1 MKKRV
6 IIIGGGVAGMQTAL
20 RLAEQGVSPVI
31 IEKEAELG
39 GKLRGWHVLF
49 PSFTPAQEVL
59 TELRRRVNES
69 GIEVMTST
77 EVAGFTKESVTL
89 ADGRTLPCDSVVVA
103 SGFTL
108 FDASIKEEYGYGIY
122 DNVFTTADIERM
134 LNEGRVAK
142 ADGSRP
148 RRIAFLHCVGSRD
161 EKVCQQHCSKV
172 CCITGVK
179 QAMEMKQLFPEAD
192 VFNFYMDI
200 RMFGPG
206 YEEMYREAQQRYNI
220 HFLRG
225 RISEASPTIDGRV
238 QIKAEDT
245 LTGRPLRMSVDM
257 LVLIVGMQIGYGV
270 MRRLNTANLSESVS
284 VDTVSTALKGGLEWG
299 NGFTQFPLDFTVDEA
314 DERTGTVEVTVLDTS
329 SANEL
334 ELLSNG
340 QIQAAALATNALLN
354 DKIDRVVYNVH
365 AYIDEDSNIQHD
377 SFFGMFPAR
386 GHQSAILTFVW
397 TKSSSN
403 ATSID
408 WKMRIVSMDDTI
420 AERIQKQ
427 VNSVSSLIE
436 DPVVSQTKIDEEKAE
451 RDLEHR
457 LHGREIFRGGKPDR
471 SPSDLL
477 EQDKQK

>member
-1 MKKRV
+1 MADKNPLTPEEVTELFSEIDASGVLDPTLAKKRTER
-6 IIIGGGVAGMQTAL
+6 M
-20 RLAEQGVSPVI
+20 R
-31 IEKEAELG
+31 EKEAAV
-39 GKLRGWHVLF
+39 KRGDK
-49 PSFTPAQEVL
+49 A
-59 TELRRRVNES
+59 
-69 GIEVMTST
+69 
-77 EVAGFTKESVTL
+77 TL
-89 ADGRTLPCDSVVVA
+89 ARLRSEDRASQAKHIDPLSEDDPSGSQVSHTITKTAMAVVV
-103 SGFTL
+103 
-108 FDASIKEEYGYGIY
+108 GI
-122 DNVFTTADIERM
+122 
-134 LNEGRVAK
+134 
-142 ADGSRP
+142 
-148 RRIAFLHCVGSRD
+148 
-161 EKVCQQHCSKV
+161 
-172 CCITGVK
+172 
-179 QAMEMKQLFPEAD
+179 
-192 VFNFYMDI
+192 
-200 RMFGPG
+200 
-206 YEEMYREAQQRYNI
+206 
-220 HFLRG
+220 
-225 RISEASPTIDGRV
+225 
-238 QIKAEDT
+238 
-245 LTGRPLRMSVDM
+245 
-257 LVLIVGMQIGYGV
+257 LV
-270 MRRLNTANLSESVS
+270 LNTANLSESVS

-365 AYIDEDSNIQHD
+365 AYIDEDSRIQHD
-377 SFFGMFPAR
+377 SFFGMFPAQ

-436 DPVVSQTKIDEEKAE
+436 DPVVSQTKITEEQAE

-471 SPSDLL
+471 TPSELL

>member
-1 MKKRV
+1 MDTLNDLNERV
-6 IIIGGGVAGMQTAL
+6 DAFVGTSSFDTPAAANDQAPIDVPAEVHEDIVASVDFSEVELADEFTEPQVAVTPNGLLPMEPLPIDGRLRKAAL
-20 RLAEQGVSPVI
+20 RMPDE
-31 IEKEAELG
+31 IEE
-39 GKLRGWHVLF
+39 
-49 PSFTPAQEVL
+49 
-59 TELRRRVNES
+59 
-69 GIEVMTST
+69 
-77 EVAGFTKESVTL
+77 
-89 ADGRTLPCDSVVVA
+89 A

-206 YEEMYREAQQRYNI
+206 YEEMYREAQQKYNI

-257 LVLIVGMQIGYGV
+257 LVLIVGM
-270 MRRLNTANLSESVS
+270 RAN
-284 VDTVSTALKGGLEWG
+284 D
-299 NGFTQFPLDFTVDEA
+299 
-314 DERTGTVEVTVLDTS
+314 
-329 SANEL
+329 ANEAFAAGAGL
-334 ELLSNG
+334 NRAPSGFLAPRDMFLGNVKSNVDG
-340 QIQAAALATNALLN
+340 IFYAGTITAPKNIGESLNEGIAAADAAA
-354 DKIDRVVYNVH
+354 KYVE
-365 AYIDEDSNIQHD
+365 A
-377 SFFGMFPAR
+377 
-386 GHQSAILTFVW
+386 
-397 TKSSSN
+397 
-403 ATSID
+403 
-408 WKMRIVSMDDTI
+408 
-420 AERIQKQ
+420 
-427 VNSVSSLIE
+427 
-436 DPVVSQTKIDEEKAE
+436 
-451 RDLEHR
+451 
-457 LHGREIFRGGKPDR
+457 
-471 SPSDLL
+471 
-477 EQDKQK
+477 